1 MPAHC
6 RGNAVI
12 QAELE
17 THVES
22 PNVELESRALCGP
35 GTLTGWG
42 EGDLPFDCI
51 QEDARV
57 TLLQGSHEQELSG
70 TF

>member
-6 RGNAVI
+6 RENAVI

-17 THVES
+17 THVDS

-51 QEDARV
+51 
-57 TLLQGSHEQELSG
+57 
-70 TF
+70 

>member
-6 RGNAVI
+6 RENAVI

-17 THVES
+17 THVDS
-22 PNVELESRALCGP
+22 PNELESRALCGP

-51 QEDARV
+51 
-57 TLLQGSHEQELSG
+57 
-70 TF
+70 